1 MKFINSIKN
10 YFSKPNK
17 IILQCLFYNIDGDL
31 EDISIYAK
39 NIKEAKN
46 YCKTIFMKNAELL
59 IENGVGDIK
68 TETETI
74 EKELSKDTLS
84 YNYTGIKRIQI
95 IIKKLEGE
103 NKELSEKVEEAA
115 PYFDLKEE
123 ERLAVEAE
131 AKAKEEARI
140 AEEKRKEEERLA
152 ALEARKVTLT
162 PGNYVAG
169 SDFEPGKYNI
179 ICIGGSGNVISSDFS
194 INLIMAPTSDGFY
207 INEYK
212 NAKLNTNVNL
222 QVERCTIKLVPVE

>member
-1 MKFINSIKN
+1 MKKILPIILAAILSFGAGFFIGKPTSDQVEKIEGYSTLENELEERNNSIEN
-10 YFSKPNK
+10 
-17 IILQCLFYNIDGDL
+17 L
-31 EDISIYAK
+31 EK
-39 NIKEAKN
+39 
-46 YCKTIFMKNAELL
+46 
-59 IENGVGDIK
+59 
-68 TETETI
+68 
-74 EKELSKDTLS
+74 
-84 YNYTGIKRIQI
+84 
-95 IIKKLEGE
+95 E

-140 AEEKRKEEERLA
+140 AEEKRKEEERIAAEKAAEEEAARKAEEERLA

-194 INLIMAPTSDGFY
+194 INLIMAPTTDGFY

-212 NAKLNTNVNL
+212 NAKLNKNVNL
-222 QVERCTIKLVPVE
+222 QVEGCTIELVPVE

>member
-123 ERLAVEAE
+123 ERLA
-131 AKAKEEARI
+131 
-140 AEEKRKEEERLA
+140 

-179 ICIGGSGNVISSDFS
+179 ICIGGSGNVISSNFS

-222 QVERCTIKLVPVE
+222 RVEGCTIKLVPVE

>member
-1 MKFINSIKN
+1 MKKILSILLVGLLSFGAGYFIGRPSSEQAEKIEGYSTLESELEESNNS
-10 YFSKPNK
+10 
-17 IILQCLFYNIDGDL
+17 
-31 EDISIYAK
+31 
-39 NIKEAKN
+39 
-46 YCKTIFMKNAELL
+46 
-59 IENGVGDIK
+59 
-68 TETETI
+68 
-74 EKELSKDTLS
+74 
-84 YNYTGIKRIQI
+84 
-95 IIKKLEGE
+95 IKKLEGE

-140 AEEKRKEEERLA
+140 AEEKRKEEERIAAEKAAEEEAARKAEEERLA

-222 QVERCTIKLVPVE
+222 QVEGCTIKLVPVE

>member
-1 MKFINSIKN
+1 M
-10 YFSKPNK
+10 
-17 IILQCLFYNIDGDL
+17 
-31 EDISIYAK
+31 
-39 NIKEAKN
+39 
-46 YCKTIFMKNAELL
+46 
-59 IENGVGDIK
+59 
-68 TETETI
+68 
-74 EKELSKDTLS
+74 
-84 YNYTGIKRIQI
+84 
-95 IIKKLEGE
+95 
-103 NKELSEKVEEAA
+103 
-115 PYFDLKEE
+115 
-123 ERLAVEAE
+123 EAE

-140 AEEKRKEEERLA
+140 AEEKRKEEERIAAEKAAEEEAARKAEEERLA

-222 QVERCTIKLVPVE
+222 QVEGCTIKLVPVE